1 MNLVFVRHG
10 QSIWNLE
17 NRFTGWVDVELSDI
31 GKEEAI
37 KAGRTLKDINFIPEI
52 CMTSFLKRS
61 KSTASLIIENLN
73 GKDLLEIK
81 RKEIWQLNERHYGSL
96 QGLNKL
102 ETTKKYG
109 EEQVHLWRR
118 SFTTVPPLVDP
129 GSEYDPNTNSVY
141 KGIDNELP
149 LGESLKDVVNRV
161 SLTLKDILKSVIKTN
176 TLVVAHGN
184 SIRAMVKILDNLTDS
199 EIVDVNIPTGIPLAY
214 NITESSVEKI
224 GYLEDEKILKK
235 LQKEVELQS
244 KLNSEE
250 G

>member
-17 NRFTGWVDVELSDI
+17 NRFTGWVDVGLSEK
-31 GKEEAI
+31 GEEEAI
-37 KAGRTLKDINFIPEI
+37 QAGITLKDLEFIPEI
-52 CMTSFLKRS
+52 CLTSFLERS
-61 KSTASLIIENLN
+61 KTTANLILKNLN
-73 GKDLLEIK
+73 SEHSSKLE

-102 ETTKKYG
+102 ETSKEYG
-109 EEQVHLWRR
+109 ENQVHLWRR
-118 SFTTVPPLVDP
+118 SITTVPPLAEP
-129 GSEYDPNTNSVY
+129 GSEHDPNINIVY
-141 KGIDNELP
+141 KGIDNQLP
-149 LGESLKDVVNRV
+149 LGESLKDVVERV
-161 SLTLKDILKSVIKTN
+161 SLTLKNILESAIKSKI
-176 TLVVAHGN
+176 LVVAHGN

-214 NITESSVEKI
+214 NINESSVKKI
-224 GYLEDEKILKK
+224 GYLEDKNKLLK

-244 KLNSEE
+244 KLNSEK

>member
-17 NRFTGWVDVELSDI
+17 NRFTGWVDVGLSDK
-31 GKEEAI
+31 GEEEAI
-37 KAGRTLKDINFIPEI
+37 QAGKTLKELDFIPEI
-52 CMTSFLKRS
+52 CMTSFLERS
-61 KSTASLIIENLN
+61 KTTANLILKNLN
-73 GKDLLEIK
+73 IEDSLELE

-102 ETTKKYG
+102 ETSKKYG
-109 EEQVHLWRR
+109 ENQVHLWRR
-118 SFTTVPPLVDP
+118 SFTTVPPLAEP
-129 GSEYDPNTNSVY
+129 GSEHDPNINIVY
-141 KGIDNELP
+141 KGIDNQLP
-149 LGESLKDVVNRV
+149 LGESLKDVVERV
-161 SLTLKDILKSVIKTN
+161 SLTLKNILESAIKSKI
-176 TLVVAHGN
+176 LVVAHGN

-214 NITESSVEKI
+214 NINESSVKKI
-224 GYLEDEKILKK
+224 GYLEDKNKLLK

-244 KLNSEE
+244 KLNSEK

>member
-17 NRFTGWVDVELSDI
+17 NRFTGWVDVGLSDK
-31 GKEEAI
+31 GQEEAI
-37 KAGRTLKDINFIPEI
+37 QAGRTLKERNFIPEI
-52 CMTSFLKRS
+52 CMTSFLERS

-73 GKDLLEIK
+73 CEDLLEIE

-118 SFTTVPPLVDP
+118 SFTTVPPLAEP
-129 GSEYDPNTNSVY
+129 GSEYDPNTNLVY

-149 LGESLKDVVNRV
+149 LGESLKDVVDRV
-161 SLTLKDILKSVIKTN
+161 SITLNDILESAIKTN

-184 SIRAMVKILDNLTDS
+184 SIRAMVKILDDLSDS

-224 GYLEDEKILKK
+224 GYLEDEKILIK

>member
-17 NRFTGWVDVELSDI
+17 NRFTGWVDVGLSDK
-31 GKEEAI
+31 GEEEAI
-37 KAGRTLKDINFIPEI
+37 QAGITLKDLEFIPEI

-61 KSTASLIIENLN
+61 KTTANLILMNLN
-73 GKDLLEIK
+73 SEHSLKLE

-96 QGLNKL
+96 QGLNKI
-102 ETTKKYG
+102 ETSKEYG
-109 EEQVHLWRR
+109 ENQVHLWRR
-118 SFTTVPPLVDP
+118 SFTTVPPLAEP
-129 GSEYDPNTNSVY
+129 GSEHDPNINIVY
-141 KGIDNELP
+141 KGIDNQLP
-149 LGESLKDVVNRV
+149 LGESLKDVVERV
-161 SLTLKDILKSVIKTN
+161 SLTLKNILESAIKSKI
-176 TLVVAHGN
+176 LVVAHGN

-214 NITESSVEKI
+214 NINESSVKKI
-224 GYLEDEKILKK
+224 GYLEDKNKLLK

-244 KLNSEE
+244 KLNSEK

>member
-1 MNLVFVRHG
+1 M
-10 QSIWNLE
+10 
-17 NRFTGWVDVELSDI
+17 
-31 GKEEAI
+31 
-37 KAGRTLKDINFIPEI
+37 
-52 CMTSFLKRS
+52 
-61 KSTASLIIENLN
+61 
-73 GKDLLEIK
+73 
-81 RKEIWQLNERHYGSL
+81 
-96 QGLNKL
+96 
-102 ETTKKYG
+102 
-109 EEQVHLWRR
+109 
-118 SFTTVPPLVDP
+118 
-129 GSEYDPNTNSVY
+129 
-141 KGIDNELP
+141 
-149 LGESLKDVVNRV
+149 
-161 SLTLKDILKSVIKTN
+161 IKTN

>member
-17 NRFTGWVDVELSDI
+17 NRFTGWVDVGLSDK

-37 KAGRTLKDINFIPEI
+37 QAGITLKDLEFIPEI
-52 CMTSFLKRS
+52 CMTSFLERS
-61 KSTASLIIENLN
+61 KTTANLILKNLN
-73 GKDLLEIK
+73 SEHSSKLE

-102 ETTKKYG
+102 ETSKEYG
-109 EEQVHLWRR
+109 ENQVHLWRR
-118 SFTTVPPLVDP
+118 SFTTVPPLAEP
-129 GSEYDPNTNSVY
+129 GSEHDPNINIVY
-141 KGIDNELP
+141 KGIDNQLP
-149 LGESLKDVVNRV
+149 LGESLKDVVERV
-161 SLTLKDILKSVIKTN
+161 SLTLKNILESAIKSKI
-176 TLVVAHGN
+176 LVVAHGN

-214 NITESSVEKI
+214 NINESSVKKI
-224 GYLEDEKILKK
+224 GYLEDKNKLLK

-244 KLNSEE
+244 KLNSEK

>member
-17 NRFTGWVDVELSDI
+17 NRFTGWVDVGLSDK
-31 GKEEAI
+31 GEEEAI
-37 KAGRTLKDINFIPEI
+37 QAGITLKDLEFIPEI
-52 CMTSFLKRS
+52 CLTSFLERS
-61 KSTASLIIENLN
+61 KTTANLILKNLN
-73 GKDLLEIK
+73 SEHSSKLE

-102 ETTKKYG
+102 ETSKEYG
-109 EEQVHLWRR
+109 ENQVHLWRR
-118 SFTTVPPLVDP
+118 SFTTVPPLAEP
-129 GSEYDPNTNSVY
+129 GSEHDPNINIVY
-141 KGIDNELP
+141 KGIDNQLP
-149 LGESLKDVVNRV
+149 LGESLKDVVERV
-161 SLTLKDILKSVIKTN
+161 SLTLKNILESAIKSKI
-176 TLVVAHGN
+176 LVVAHGN

-214 NITESSVEKI
+214 NVTESSVHKI
-224 GYLEDEKILKK
+224 GYLEDEEKLIN

-244 KLNSEE
+244 KLNSEK

>member
-17 NRFTGWVDVELSDI
+17 NRFTGWVDVELSDK

-109 EEQVHLWRR
+109 EEQVHIWRR

>member
-17 NRFTGWVDVELSDI
+17 NRFTGWVDVGLSDK
-31 GKEEAI
+31 GQEEAI
-37 KAGRTLKDINFIPEI
+37 QAGRTLKGRNFIPEI
-52 CMTSFLKRS
+52 CMTSFLGRS
-61 KSTASLIIENLN
+61 KSTASLMIENLN
-73 GKDLLEIK
+73 CEDPLEIE

-96 QGLNKL
+96 QGLNKI

-118 SFTTVPPLVDP
+118 SFTTVPPLAEP
-129 GSEYDPNTNSVY
+129 GSEYDPNTNLVY

-149 LGESLKDVVNRV
+149 LGESLKDVVDRV
-161 SLTLKDILKSVIKTN
+161 SITLNYILESAIKTN

-184 SIRAMVKILDNLTDS
+184 SIRAMVKILDDLSDT

-224 GYLEDEKILKK
+224 GYLEDEKILIK

-244 KLNSEE
+244 KLNGEE

>member
-17 NRFTGWVDVELSDI
+17 NRFTGWVDVGLSDK
-31 GKEEAI
+31 GEEEAI
-37 KAGRTLKDINFIPEI
+37 QAGITLKDLEFIPEI
-52 CMTSFLKRS
+52 CMTSFLERS
-61 KSTASLIIENLN
+61 KTTANLILKNLN
-73 GKDLLEIK
+73 SEHLSKLE

-102 ETTKKYG
+102 ETSKEYG
-109 EEQVHLWRR
+109 ENQVHLWRR
-118 SFTTVPPLVDP
+118 SFTTVPPLAEP
-129 GSEYDPNTNSVY
+129 GSEHDPNINIVY
-141 KGIDNELP
+141 KGIDNQLP
-149 LGESLKDVVNRV
+149 LGESLKDVVERV
-161 SLTLKDILKSVIKTN
+161 SLTLKNILESAIKSKI
-176 TLVVAHGN
+176 LVVAHGN

-214 NITESSVEKI
+214 NINESSVKKI
-224 GYLEDEKILKK
+224 GYLEDKNKLLK

-244 KLNSEE
+244 KLNSEK

>member
-17 NRFTGWVDVELSDI
+17 NRFTGWVDVGLSDK
-31 GKEEAI
+31 GEEEAI
-37 KAGRTLKDINFIPEI
+37 QAGITLKDLEFIPEI
-52 CMTSFLKRS
+52 CMTSFLERS
-61 KSTASLIIENLN
+61 KATANLILKNLN
-73 GKDLLEIK
+73 SGHSSKLE

-102 ETTKKYG
+102 ETSKEYG
-109 EEQVHLWRR
+109 ENQVHLWRR
-118 SFTTVPPLVDP
+118 SFTTVPPLAEP
-129 GSEYDPNTNSVY
+129 GSEHDPNINIVY
-141 KGIDNELP
+141 KGIDNQLP
-149 LGESLKDVVNRV
+149 LGESLKDVVERV
-161 SLTLKDILKSVIKTN
+161 SLTLKNILESAIKSKI
-176 TLVVAHGN
+176 LVVAHGN

-214 NITESSVEKI
+214 NINESSVKKI
-224 GYLEDEKILKK
+224 GYLEDKNKLLK

-244 KLNSEE
+244 KLNSEK

>member
-17 NRFTGWVDVELSDI
+17 NRFTGWVDVELSDK

-118 SFTTVPPLVDP
+118 SFTTVPPLVDS

-149 LGESLKDVVNRV
+149 LGESLKDVFNRV

>member
-17 NRFTGWVDVELSDI
+17 NRFTGWVDVGLSEK
-31 GKEEAI
+31 GEEEAI
-37 KAGRTLKDINFIPEI
+37 QAGITLKDLEFIPEI
-52 CMTSFLKRS
+52 CMTSFLERS
-61 KSTASLIIENLN
+61 KTTANLILKNLN
-73 GKDLLEIK
+73 SEHSSKLE

-102 ETTKKYG
+102 ETSKEYG
-109 EEQVHLWRR
+109 ENQVHLWRR
-118 SFTTVPPLVDP
+118 SFTTVPPLAEP
-129 GSEYDPNTNSVY
+129 GSEHDPNINIVY
-141 KGIDNELP
+141 KGIDNQLP
-149 LGESLKDVVNRV
+149 LGESLKDVVERV
-161 SLTLKDILKSVIKTN
+161 SLTLKNILESAIKSKI
-176 TLVVAHGN
+176 LVVAHGN

-214 NITESSVEKI
+214 NINESSVKKI
-224 GYLEDEKILKK
+224 GYLEDKNKLLK

-244 KLNSEE
+244 KLNSEK

>member
-17 NRFTGWVDVELSDI
+17 NRFTGWVDVGLSEK
-31 GKEEAI
+31 GEEEAI
-37 KAGRTLKDINFIPEI
+37 QAGITLKDLEFIPEI
-52 CMTSFLKRS
+52 CLTSFLERS
-61 KSTASLIIENLN
+61 KTTANLILKNLN
-73 GKDLLEIK
+73 SEHSSKLE

-102 ETTKKYG
+102 ETSREYG
-109 EEQVHLWRR
+109 ENQVHLWRR
-118 SFTTVPPLVDP
+118 SFTTVPPLAEP
-129 GSEYDPNTNSVY
+129 GSEHDPNINIVY
-141 KGIDNELP
+141 KGIDNQLP
-149 LGESLKDVVNRV
+149 LGESLKDVVERV
-161 SLTLKDILKSVIKTN
+161 SLTLKNILESAIKSKI
-176 TLVVAHGN
+176 LVVAHGN

-214 NITESSVEKI
+214 NINESSVKKI
-224 GYLEDEKILKK
+224 GYLEDKNKLLK

-244 KLNSEE
+244 KLNSEK

>member
-17 NRFTGWVDVELSDI
+17 NRFTGWVDVGLSDK
-31 GKEEAI
+31 GEEEAI
-37 KAGRTLKDINFIPEI
+37 QAGITLKDLEFIPEI
-52 CMTSFLKRS
+52 CMTSFLERS
-61 KSTASLIIENLN
+61 KTTANLILKNLN
-73 GKDLLEIK
+73 SEHSSKLE

-102 ETTKKYG
+102 ETSKEYG
-109 EEQVHLWRR
+109 ENQVHLWRR
-118 SFTTVPPLVDP
+118 SFTTVPPLAEP
-129 GSEYDPNTNSVY
+129 GSEHDPNINIVY
-141 KGIDNELP
+141 KGIDNQLP
-149 LGESLKDVVNRV
+149 LGESLKDVVERV
-161 SLTLKDILKSVIKTN
+161 SSTLKNILETAIKSKI
-176 TLVVAHGN
+176 LVVAHGN

-214 NITESSVEKI
+214 NINESSVKKI
-224 GYLEDEKILKK
+224 GYLEDKNKLLK

-244 KLNSEE
+244 KLNSEK

>member
-17 NRFTGWVDVELSDI
+17 NRFTGWVDVGLSDK
-31 GKEEAI
+31 GEEEAI
-37 KAGRTLKDINFIPEI
+37 QAGITLKDLEFIPEI
-52 CMTSFLKRS
+52 CMTSFLERS
-61 KSTASLIIENLN
+61 KTTANLILKNLN
-73 GKDLLEIK
+73 SEHSSKLE

-102 ETTKKYG
+102 ETSKEYG
-109 EEQVHLWRR
+109 ENQVHLWRR
-118 SFTTVPPLVDP
+118 SFTTVPPLAEP
-129 GSEYDPNTNSVY
+129 GSEHDPNINIVY
-141 KGIDNELP
+141 KGIDNQLP
-149 LGESLKDVVNRV
+149 LGESLKDVVERV
-161 SLTLKDILKSVIKTN
+161 SLTLKNILESAIKSKI
-176 TLVVAHGN
+176 LVVAHGN

-214 NITESSVEKI
+214 NINESSVKKI
-224 GYLEDEKILKK
+224 GYLEDKNKLLK

-244 KLNSEE
+244 KLNSEK

>member
-17 NRFTGWVDVELSDI
+17 NRFTGWVDVGLSDK
-31 GKEEAI
+31 GQEEAI
-37 KAGRTLKDINFIPEI
+37 QAGKTLKDRNFRAER
-52 CMTSFLKRS
+52 CMTSCRERW

-73 GKDLLEIK
+73 CEDPLEIE

-118 SFTTVPPLVDP
+118 SFTTVPPLAEP
-129 GSEYDPNTNSVY
+129 GSEYDPNTNLVY

-149 LGESLKDVVNRV
+149 LGESLKDVVDRV
-161 SLTLKDILKSVIKTN
+161 SITLNNILESAIKTN

-184 SIRAMVKILDNLTDS
+184 SIRAMVKILDDLSDS

-224 GYLEDEKILKK
+224 GYLEDEKILIK

-244 KLNSEE
+244 KLNGEE

>member
-17 NRFTGWVDVELSDI
+17 NRFTGWVDVGLSDK
-31 GKEEAI
+31 GEEEAI
-37 KAGRTLKDINFIPEI
+37 QAGKTLKELDFIPEI
-52 CMTSFLKRS
+52 CMTSFLERS
-61 KSTASLIIENLN
+61 KTTANLILKNLN
-73 GKDLLEIK
+73 IEDSLELE

-102 ETTKKYG
+102 ETSKKYG
-109 EEQVHLWRR
+109 ENQVHLWRR
-118 SFTTVPPLVDP
+118 SFTTVPPLAEA
-129 GSEYDPNTNSVY
+129 GSEHDPNINLVY
-141 KGIDNELP
+141 KEIDYQLP
-149 LGESLKDVVNRV
+149 LGESLKDVVYRV
-161 SLTLKDILKSVIKTN
+161 SSTLKDILESAINSKI
-176 TLVVAHGN
+176 LVVAHGN

-214 NITESSVEKI
+214 NINESSVEKI
-224 GYLEDEKILKK
+224 GYLEDENKLLK

-244 KLNSEE
+244 KLNGEK

>member
-17 NRFTGWVDVELSDI
+17 NRFTGWVDVELSDK

-52 CMTSFLKRS
+52 CMTSILKRS

>member
-17 NRFTGWVDVELSDI
+17 NRFTGWVDVGLSDK
-31 GKEEAI
+31 GQEEAI
-37 KAGRTLKDINFIPEI
+37 QAGRTLKDRNFIPEI
-52 CMTSFLKRS
+52 CMTSFLERS

-73 GKDLLEIK
+73 CEDPLEIE

-118 SFTTVPPLVDP
+118 SFTTVPPLAEP
-129 GSEYDPNTNSVY
+129 RSEYDPNTNLVY

-149 LGESLKDVVNRV
+149 LGESLKDVVDRV
-161 SLTLKDILKSVIKTN
+161 SITLNDILESAIKTN

-184 SIRAMVKILDNLTDS
+184 SIRAMVKILDDLSDS
-199 EIVDVNIPTGIPLAY
+199 EIVEVNIPTGIPLAY

-224 GYLEDEKILKK
+224 GYLEDEKILIK

-244 KLNSEE
+244 KLNGEE

>member
-17 NRFTGWVDVELSDI
+17 NRFTGWVDVGLSDK
-31 GKEEAI
+31 GQEEAI
-37 KAGRTLKDINFIPEI
+37 QAGRTLKERNFIPEI
-52 CMTSFLKRS
+52 CMTSFLERS

-73 GKDLLEIK
+73 CEDLLEIE

-118 SFTTVPPLVDP
+118 SFTTVPPLAEP
-129 GSEYDPNTNSVY
+129 GSEYDPNTNLVY

-149 LGESLKDVVNRV
+149 LGESLKDVVDRV
-161 SLTLKDILKSVIKTN
+161 SITLNDILESAIKTN

-184 SIRAMVKILDNLTDS
+184 SIRAMVKILDDLSDS

-224 GYLEDEKILKK
+224 GYLEDEKILTK

-244 KLNSEE
+244 KLNGEE

>member
-17 NRFTGWVDVELSDI
+17 NRFTGWVDVGLSDK
-31 GKEEAI
+31 GQEEAI
-37 KAGRTLKDINFIPEI
+37 QAGRTLKDRNFIPGI
-52 CMTSFLKRS
+52 CMTSFLERS

-73 GKDLLEIK
+73 CEDPLEIE

-118 SFTTVPPLVDP
+118 SFTTVPPLAEP
-129 GSEYDPNTNSVY
+129 GSEYDPNTNLVY

-149 LGESLKDVVNRV
+149 LGESLKDVVDRV
-161 SLTLKDILKSVIKTN
+161 SITLNDILESAIKTN

-184 SIRAMVKILDNLTDS
+184 SIRAMVKILDDLSDS

-224 GYLEDEKILKK
+224 GYLEDEKILIK

-244 KLNSEE
+244 KLNGEE

>member
-17 NRFTGWVDVELSDI
+17 NRFTGWVDVELSDK

-129 GSEYDPNTNSVY
+129 GSEYDPNTNLVY

>member
-17 NRFTGWVDVELSDI
+17 NRFTGWVDVGLSEK
-31 GKEEAI
+31 GEEEAI
-37 KAGRTLKDINFIPEI
+37 QAGITLKDLEFIPEI
-52 CMTSFLKRS
+52 CLTSFLERS
-61 KSTASLIIENLN
+61 KTTANLILKNLN
-73 GKDLLEIK
+73 SEHSSKLE

-102 ETTKKYG
+102 ETSKEYG
-109 EEQVHLWRR
+109 ENQVHLWRR
-118 SFTTVPPLVDP
+118 SFTTVPPLAEP
-129 GSEYDPNTNSVY
+129 GSEHDPNINIVY
-141 KGIDNELP
+141 KGIDNQLP
-149 LGESLKDVVNRV
+149 LGESLKDVVERV
-161 SLTLKDILKSVIKTN
+161 SLTLKNILESAIKSKI
-176 TLVVAHGN
+176 LVVAHGN

-214 NITESSVEKI
+214 NINESSVKKI
-224 GYLEDEKILKK
+224 GYLEDKNKLLK

-244 KLNSEE
+244 KLNSEK

>member
-17 NRFTGWVDVELSDI
+17 NRFTGWVDVGLSDK
-31 GKEEAI
+31 GEEEAI
-37 KAGRTLKDINFIPEI
+37 QAGITLKDLEFIPEI
-52 CMTSFLKRS
+52 CMTSYLERS
-61 KSTASLIIENLN
+61 KTTANLILKNLN
-73 GKDLLEIK
+73 SEHLSKLE

-102 ETTKKYG
+102 ETSKEYG
-109 EEQVHLWRR
+109 ENQVHLWRR
-118 SFTTVPPLVDP
+118 SFTTVPPLAEP
-129 GSEYDPNTNSVY
+129 GSEHDPNINIVY
-141 KGIDNELP
+141 KGIDNQLP
-149 LGESLKDVVNRV
+149 LGESLKDVVERV
-161 SLTLKDILKSVIKTN
+161 SLTLKNILESAIKSKI
-176 TLVVAHGN
+176 LVVAHGN

-214 NITESSVEKI
+214 NINESSVKKI
-224 GYLEDEKILKK
+224 GYLEDKNKLLK

-244 KLNSEE
+244 KLNSEK

>member
-17 NRFTGWVDVELSDI
+17 NRFTGWVDVGLSDK
-31 GKEEAI
+31 GEEEAI
-37 KAGRTLKDINFIPEI
+37 QAGITLKDLEFIPEI
-52 CMTSFLKRS
+52 CMTSFLERS
-61 KSTASLIIENLN
+61 KTTANLILKNLN
-73 GKDLLEIK
+73 SEHSLKLE

-102 ETTKKYG
+102 ETSKEYG
-109 EEQVHLWRR
+109 ENQVHLWRR
-118 SFTTVPPLVDP
+118 SFTTVPPLAEP
-129 GSEYDPNTNSVY
+129 GSEHDPNINIVY
-141 KGIDNELP
+141 KGIDNQLP
-149 LGESLKDVVNRV
+149 LGESLKDVVERV
-161 SLTLKDILKSVIKTN
+161 SLTLKNILESAIKSKI
-176 TLVVAHGN
+176 LVVAHGN

-214 NITESSVEKI
+214 NINESSVKKI
-224 GYLEDEKILKK
+224 GYLEDKNKLLK

-244 KLNSEE
+244 KLNSEK

>member
-17 NRFTGWVDVELSDI
+17 NRFTGWVDVGLSDK
-31 GKEEAI
+31 GEEEAI
-37 KAGRTLKDINFIPEI
+37 QAGETLKELDFIPEI
-52 CMTSFLKRS
+52 CMTSFLERS
-61 KSTASLIIENLN
+61 KTTANLILKNLN
-73 GKDLLEIK
+73 IEDSLELE

-102 ETTKKYG
+102 ETSKKYG
-109 EEQVHLWRR
+109 ENQVHLWRR
-118 SFTTVPPLVDP
+118 SFTTVPPLAEP
-129 GSEYDPNTNSVY
+129 GSEYDPNINLVY
-141 KGIDNELP
+141 KEIDYQLP
-149 LGESLKDVVNRV
+149 LGESLKDVVYRV
-161 SLTLKDILKSVIKTN
+161 SSTLKNILESAINSKI
-176 TLVVAHGN
+176 LVVAHGN

-214 NITESSVEKI
+214 NINESSVERI
-224 GYLEDEKILKK
+224 GYLEDENKLLK

-244 KLNSEE
+244 KLNGEK

>member
-17 NRFTGWVDVELSDI
+17 NRFTGWVDVELSDK

-129 GSEYDPNTNSVY
+129 GSEFDPNTNSVY

>member
-17 NRFTGWVDVELSDI
+17 NRFTGWVDVELSDK

-73 GKDLLEIK
+73 GKDFLEIK

>member
-17 NRFTGWVDVELSDI
+17 NRFTGWVDVGLSDK
-31 GKEEAI
+31 GEEEAI
-37 KAGRTLKDINFIPEI
+37 QAGITLKDLEFIPEI
-52 CMTSFLKRS
+52 CMTSFLERS
-61 KSTASLIIENLN
+61 KTTANLILKNLN
-73 GKDLLEIK
+73 SEHLSKLE

-102 ETTKKYG
+102 ETSREYG
-109 EEQVHLWRR
+109 ENQVHLWRR
-118 SFTTVPPLVDP
+118 SFTTIPPLAEP
-129 GSEYDPNTNSVY
+129 GSEHDPNINIVY
-141 KGIDNELP
+141 KGIDNQLP
-149 LGESLKDVVNRV
+149 LGESLKDVVERV
-161 SLTLKDILKSVIKTN
+161 SLTLKNILESAIKSKI
-176 TLVVAHGN
+176 LVVAHGN

-214 NITESSVEKI
+214 NINESSVKKI
-224 GYLEDEKILKK
+224 GYLEDKNKLLK

-244 KLNSEE
+244 KLNSEK